1 MFCCFNHT
9 CFMVAPIFLGGTHQR
24 EIYSWHLWEQ
34 TAASPSHSVPVVRSH
49 RPWETDKTNGSGQI
63 KMGDHLGPEHGNAKS
78 LHINECLVGK
88 FPVHTY
94 FQYII
99 IMYINVDL
107 PIAMFHCRMLAI
119 SIQCPIG
126 KNKGAG
132 QAYGIPLQRGGWN
145 PTSRKRTSMG
155 INMV

>member
-1 MFCCFNHT
+1 MDRFGCF
-9 CFMVAPIFLGGTHQR
+9 VASITLVLWSPPFLWGTHQR

-34 TAASPSHSVPVVRSH
+34 TAASPSHSVPVVCSH

-78 LHINECLVGK
+78 RHINECLVGK
-88 FPVHTY
+88 SPVHTY
-94 FQYII
+94 FQYVI
-99 IMYINVDL
+99 INVDL
-107 PIAMFHCRMLAI
+107 SIAMFHCRMLAI

-132 QAYGIPLQRGGWN
+132 QAYGIPLQRGG
-145 PTSRKRTSMG
+145 
-155 INMV
+155 